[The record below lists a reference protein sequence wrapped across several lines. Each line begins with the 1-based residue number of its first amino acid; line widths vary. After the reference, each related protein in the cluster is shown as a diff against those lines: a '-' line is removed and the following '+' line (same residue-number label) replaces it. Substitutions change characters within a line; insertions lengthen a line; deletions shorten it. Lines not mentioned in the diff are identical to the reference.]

1 MKTNATPFT
10 REDMKANTI
19 LVAREGVNLR
29 MTMKTKTTAV
39 SRARRILGAAFAC
52 VLVVLTGALLSLS
65 LSCAKKEKDDAQGTV
80 AREGATSPF
89 KVGLVFDVGGR
100 GDKSFND
107 SAYRGLVM
115 ARDELGITFEYIEP
129 GEGSDRSSALR
140 LLATGDSEV
149 IFGIGFLFT
158 DDITEMARDF
168 PEKKFAC
175 VDYTVTDPKNI
186 PSNLVALKF
195 REEEGSF
202 LVGAIAALKSQTG
215 KIGFVGGMKIPLIK
229 KFEAGYMAGATYVR
243 PDVKVFVSYAGV
255 TDNAFKNPSK
265 GKELALTQYSKGAD
279 IIFHASG
286 STGLGVFEA
295 ARENQR
301 LAIGVD
307 SDQYDEA
314 PGYILTSMIK
324 DVDIAVFETIKSAM
338 EANFQGGVKTLGL
351 AEQGISYVYDDNN
364 RALIGEEIRSRV
376 EELKQKII
384 SGEIV
389 VPAT

>member
-1 MKTNATPFT
+1 MRKLCIVTSMVLSF
-10 REDMKANTI
+10 
-19 LVAREGVNLR
+19 
-29 MTMKTKTTAV
+29 
-39 SRARRILGAAFAC
+39 
-52 VLVVLTGALLSLS
+52 LVVCS
-65 LSCAKKEKDDAQGTV
+65 LSCAKKKETS
-80 AREGATSPF
+80 EGARTPEGTAF

-107 SAYRGLVM
+107 SAYRGLKK
-115 ARDELGITFEYIEP
+115 AKEELGIDFEYIEP

-140 LLATGDSEV
+140 LLANGDASI

-158 DDITEMARDF
+158 DDITEIAKEYR
-168 PEKKFAC
+168 EKKFAC
-175 VDYTVTDPKNI
+175 VDFTVTDAGII
-186 PSNLVALKF
+186 PDNLLALKF

-215 KIGFVGGMKIPLIK
+215 KVGFIGGMKIPLIK
-229 KFEAGYMAGATYVR
+229 KFEAGYIAGATYVR
-243 PDVKVFVSYAGV
+243 PDVQVFVSYAGV

-279 IIFHASG
+279 VIFHASG

-295 ARENQR
+295 ARETGK

-307 SDQYDEA
+307 SDQYAEA
-314 PGYILTSMIK
+314 PGHVLTSMIK
-324 DVDIAVFETIKSAM
+324 DVDVAVFETIKSAM
-338 EANFQGGVKTLGL
+338 GGAFKGGVKTLGL
-351 AEQGISYVYDDNN
+351 AEQGISYVYDENN
-364 RALIGEEIRSRV
+364 KALIGEEIHSKV
-376 EELKQKII
+376 EELKGQII